1 MQRGGLKWLWC
12 VWLAMVGW
20 TPAVWAGDDAKLNA
34 LYFRVE
40 GGQEEYQVKK
50 GDRLPQI
57 ALQKGVRWRVLAKK
71 NNLKNPNKLSPG
83 TVLKI
88 KNTYI
93 IPTDLE
99 HGLLVNLPELKLYLF
114 DQGVLKHRYPL
125 AVGKSDWQ
133 TPTGNYKILNK
144 VKNPTWTVP
153 ISIQEEMEEMGMEVV
168 TKVPPGPK
176 NPLGAF
182 WMATSA
188 PGVGIHATT
197 RPWSIGHYASH
208 GCIRMLPKQIEE
220 LFPQVQVGMPVTI
233 IYKPIKLAYT
243 TDQRIFLEVHP
254 DVYRKVSNLQAAAEA
269 LIKKNLFEDLVD
281 WQKVKQVVK
290 ARDGVA
296 EDITRHVEAE
306 PVMGQNVPAGGITPN
321 LGKEPGT

>member
-1 MQRGGLKWLWC
+1 MRRGGLKWLWC
-12 VWLAMVGW
+12 VWLMTVGW
-20 TPAVWAGDDAKLNA
+20 APAAWAGENAKLDS

-40 GGQEEYQVKK
+40 GGQEEYHVKK

-99 HGLLVNLPELKLYLF
+99 HGLLINLAELKLYHF
-114 DQGVLKHRYPL
+114 EQGVLKRRYPL

-133 TPTGNYKILNK
+133 TPTGRYKILNK

-153 ISIQEEMEEMGMEVV
+153 ISIQEEMEELGMEVV

-208 GCIRMLPKQIEE
+208 GCIRMLPEQIEE
-220 LFPQVQVGMPVTI
+220 LFPQVEAGMPVTI

-243 TDQRIFLEVHP
+243 TDQRIFLEVHL
-254 DVYRKVSNLQAAAEA
+254 DVYRKVSNLQTAAEA
-269 LIKKNLFEDLVD
+269 LIKKNLFEELVD
-281 WQKVKQVVK
+281 WRKVKQVVK

-296 EDITRHVEAE
+296 EDITRHAETE
-306 PVMGQNVPAGGITPN
+306 PVMGQHVPTGEIRPHPGRA
-321 LGKEPGT
+321 PGT